1 MANGARY
8 RVLWQGKAVAAG
20 SSPECT
26 DGNVVWQHR
35 MCMDVQRW
43 LLGMVVLFAVKW
55 GPRQFN
61 TLCIR
66 ACNCSCGWVGE
77 GDTKMDALRGWMQSC
92 VGDTGHKSYR
102 ADTSHHHVLQIPT
115 PAIPLSLTRALSCLH
130 LFISFWFSLP
140 PILKYLCKPLAG
152 KGNQNI
158 LPDAAVTGI
167 ESVMDTRLQPSNF
180 SASVKGLVG

>member
-1 MANGARY
+1 MHWWECGLAAQDVHGCAE
-8 RVLWQGKAVAAG
+8 VAAG
-20 SSPECT
+20 NGCALCCKM
-26 DGNVVWQHR
+26 R
-35 MCMDVQRW
+35 
-43 LLGMVVLFAVKW
+43 
-55 GPRQFN
+55 PRQFN